1 MNKVELSNV
10 VGGALQEK
18 FNKSFERVIDN
29 LQDQNTSFKVK
40 RSITIKLTFEQ
51 NEERDDVSV
60 SVDVQEKLAPQ
71 TGMKTSF
78 AIGKD
83 LKTGIASKAYAV
95 VPSPCSLQPFRTF
108 LEVEQPASQFIFR
121 MRGDRSIECAL
132 FEADGGAWKR
142 EAMRNVKEYLTDKLA
157 GVPDIII
164 IS

>member
-83 LKTGIASKAYAV
+83 LKTGELYAEEYGK
-95 VPSPCSLQPFRTF
+95 Q
-108 LEVEQPASQFIFR
+108 
-121 MRGDRSIECAL
+121 
-132 FEADGGAWKR
+132 
-142 EAMRNVKEYLTDKLA
+142 VKGQTVMNAVRAPEPLTDIPVDQETGEVLETKATAQVIDLRRA
-157 GVPDIII
+157 AQ
-164 IS
+164 S